1 MTIIATPIGFTPWA
15 TMIPEAAALVSEC
28 PNPIIKDA
36 LMKAMREF
44 FGTSRAWRGRDLTLL
59 TTVAEQT
66 SYSANPPANAE
77 VLQVLTCWNGTDE
90 IDCEVPG
97 EDDDAYPGQTDSTY
111 RIAVSADGA
120 YYELRPAPEAAGDVL
135 EGSVAYTLAANAA
148 GIPSWIYREHRYG
161 IACGA
166 AANLVAQP
174 NKPWTDREAYPMH
187 RREFERCISDA
198 SNTAGTVRRRPL
210 RVKTY

>member
-1 MTIIATPIGFTPWA
+1 
-15 TMIPEAAALVSEC
+15 MIPEAAALVSEC

-44 FGTSRAWRGRDLTLL
+44 FSTSRAWRGRNLTLL
-59 TTVAEQT
+59 TTVAAQE
-66 SYSANPPANAE
+66 SYDVNPPANAE
-77 VLQVLTCWNGTDE
+77 VFQVLACFCSDVE
-90 IDCEVPG
+90 IECEVPG
-97 EDDDAYPGQTDSTY
+97 EDDDSYPGEADSTY
-111 RIAVSADGA
+111 RIGVSADGA
-120 YYELRPAPEAAGDVL
+120 SYELRPAPSAAGDVL
-135 EGSVAYTLAANAA
+135 KGSVAYTLAANAT

-187 RREFERCISDA
+187 RAKFEESIRDA
-198 SNTAGTVRRRPL
+198 SNTAGPVRRRPL

>member
-1 MTIIATPIGFTPWA
+1 MTLIATPSGFTPWSDL
-15 TMIPEAAALVSEC
+15 IPQVSALTPEC

-44 FGTSRAWRGRDLTLL
+44 FSTSRAWRARDITLL
-59 TTVAEQT
+59 TTVADQT
-66 SYSANPPANAE
+66 SYDANPPANAE
-77 VLQVLTCWNGTDE
+77 VLQVLACWNGTDE

-97 EDDDAYPGQTDSTY
+97 EDDDAYPGETDSTY

-135 EGSVAYTLAANAA
+135 QGSVAYTLAANAT

-166 AANLVAQP
+166 AAHLVAQP
-174 NKPWTDREAYPMH
+174 RKPWTDRESYAMH
-187 RREFERCISDA
+187 RAEFEKAIRDA
-198 SNTAGTVRRRPL
+198 SNTAGPVRRRPL